1 MKTTQL
7 LLLSLL
13 NLLGFSVAMAQ
24 VSINNPT
31 PHPSSILD
39 LSSPGQDD
47 KGVMLPK
54 ADLKLVNDVVKTIPA
69 KSQGMMVLDTI
80 TNSLFVFDGSNWQKI
95 NVFTA
100 SSTPKID
107 TVATPLAITT
117 SKVEIQNDL
126 SVTKNL
132 NVIQDVS
139 VAGKLNVAGYAEN
152 ALIPSGAIIMWS
164 GTEVPVG
171 WRLCDGK
178 NGTPNLMNKFVLGA
192 AVDPVTG
199 IYVSYPGNYSDR
211 KYINPG
217 VVTSGGSFR
226 SGEIGGEGTVKLT
239 TANLPPHHHEANGA
253 GATIT
258 VWGGG
263 EHQHSIP
270 LKDDNNDDDDNSSN
284 PETGP
289 WDGRD
294 MTSYTNKDGAHS
306 HTNDKFGGVV
316 GNGSVYSGLKSIP
329 FSILPPYYTLAYII
343 KL

>member
-1 MKTTQL
+1 MTQL

-13 NLLGFSVAMAQ
+13 AISAAVAQ

-107 TVATPLAITT
+107 TVATPLATTT
-117 SKVEIQNDL
+117 SKLEIQNDL

-178 NGTPNLMNKFVLGA
+178 NGTPNLMNKFVLGTSF
-192 AVDPVTG
+192 DPLTG
-199 IYVSYPGNYSDR
+199 NGSHPGNYSER
-211 KYINPG
+211 RYTNPG
-217 VVTSGGSFR
+217 AIIPVESFV
-226 SGEIGGEGTVKLT
+226 SGETGGTQYVQLT

-258 VWGGG
+258 AWGGG

-270 LKDDNNDDDDNSSN
+270 LKDDNNDDDDNSSY
-284 PETGP
+284 PETGK
-289 WDGRD
+289 WDGSN
-294 MTSYTNKDGAHS
+294 MTGYTNTGGAHS
-306 HTNDKFGGVV
+306 HPNANFAGIV
-316 GNGSVYSGLKSIP
+316 GNGSVSSGLKSIP
-329 FSILPPYYTLAYII
+329 FSIIPPYYTLAYII